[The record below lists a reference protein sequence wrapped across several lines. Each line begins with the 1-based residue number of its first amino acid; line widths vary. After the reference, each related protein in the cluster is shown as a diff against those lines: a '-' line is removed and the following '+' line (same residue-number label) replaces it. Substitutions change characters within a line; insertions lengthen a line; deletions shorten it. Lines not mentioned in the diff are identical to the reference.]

1 MGDLESKHEN
11 LKKLSETW
19 FASYTNAEKELVEI
33 NGKLKEAL
41 SRPPTAEHETQTDP
55 IELLTQEKLAEIT
68 ELACKENGNTI

>member
-1 MGDLESKHEN
+1 MGDLQDKHEN

-19 FASYTNAEKELVEI
+19 FASYTNAEKALVEI
-33 NGKLKEAL
+33 NGKLKQAL

-68 ELACKENGNTI
+68 ELASKEKGNTF

>member
-1 MGDLESKHEN
+1 MGDLQNKHEN

-19 FASYTNAEKELVEI
+19 FASYTNAEKALVEI
-33 NGKLKEAL
+33 NGKLKQAL

-68 ELACKENGNTI
+68 ELASKEKGNTF